1 MKKKILFVCFI
12 FLTLY
17 YTFAQNLDFKY
28 FSDYSKDFSGYA
40 ASAYQGNLKDLEIS
54 EQELFDKLSNIIDKE
69 IPPVQKL
76 TKKNTWLFRQSLN
89 EWDYEPDE
97 VYLVLCAESKYS
109 TEVLMFFVVIKEKKE
124 LKWKAYNVKE
134 DDVYKLEK
142 LFNDAEPI
150 TAIPS
155 SEEYV
160 SGQRE
165 IYGWYTSLGI
175 IQGKTKDDKPVTIRM
190 DVALAYRNG
199 DAETPKEIQ
208 KRTVE
213 IKDFLRRYI
222 SEKEAKDFRNTN
234 NEEQLEEEIKN
245 GINEKILSSGRIR
258 DVVFQQKDVIG

>member
-1 MKKKILFVCFI
+1 MQHLQWFPGHM
-12 FLTLY
+12 T
-17 YTFAQNLDFKY
+17 
-28 FSDYSKDFSGYA
+28 A
-40 ASAYQGNLKDLEIS
+40 AMRMMEENLKAVDG
-54 EQELFDKLSNIIDKE
+54 
-69 IPPVQKL
+69 
-76 TKKNTWLFRQSLN
+76 
-89 EWDYEPDE
+89 
-97 VYLVLCAESKYS
+97 VLAVLDARAAEAS
-109 TEVLMFFVVIKEKKE
+109 VN
-124 LKWKAYNVKE
+124 A
-134 DDVYKLEK
+134 KLEK
-142 LFNDAEPI
+142 LFNEVEPI

-199 DAETPKEIQ
+199 DTETPKEIQ

-213 IKDFLRRYI
+213 IKDFLKRYI

-234 NEEQLEEEIKN
+234 NEDQLEEEIKN

-258 DVVFQQKDVIG
+258 DVVFQQKDVIE